1 MSLFLV
7 EAELDTSDRA
17 GSSAA
22 IAAIAAAY
30 AATGGS
36 LVEAQVPSSH
46 AHAFVILEGDECAG
60 VVLDA
65 ADLPGVTEISEAV
78 PVRIVGA
85 TVEDVRSRGTAA
97 GYLVEWDIPEEITM
111 EKYLASKEAKTPLY
125 DGLDD
130 VAFLRTYVRED
141 TQKCLCFYDADT
153 EAAVRN
159 ARDVVSTPIS
169 RLHELDG
176 AATTA
181 SSRGK
186 RVPRGTSRG

>member
-1 MSLFLV
+1 
-7 EAELDTSDRA
+7 
-17 GSSAA
+17 
-22 IAAIAAAY
+22 
-30 AATGGS
+30 
-36 LVEAQVPSSH
+36 
-46 AHAFVILEGDECAG
+46 
-60 VVLDA
+60 
-65 ADLPGVTEISEAV
+65 
-78 PVRIVGA
+78 
-85 TVEDVRSRGTAA
+85 
-97 GYLVEWDIPEEITM
+97 VEWDIPEEITM

-181 SSRGK
+181 
-186 RVPRGTSRG
+186 

>member
-7 EAELDTSDRA
+7 EAELNATDRA
-17 GSSAA
+17 AATAA
-22 IAAIAAAY
+22 IEAIAAAY
-30 AATGGS
+30 ASSGGS
-36 LVEAQVPSSH
+36 LVEAQVPASH
-46 AHAFVILEGDECAG
+46 ARAFVILEGDACAG

-65 ADLPGVTEISEAV
+65 SDLPGVTEIGEAV

-85 TVEDVRSRGTAA
+85 TVDEVRARGAAA

-111 EKYLASKEAKTPLY
+111 EQYLASKQKKSPLY
-125 DGLDD
+125 ETLDD

-141 TQKCLCFYDADT
+141 TQKCLCFYDAET

-159 ARDVVSTPIS
+159 AREVVSTPIS

-176 AATTA
+176 SVVAA
-181 SSRGK
+181 G
-186 RVPRGTSRG
+186 

>member
-7 EAELDTSDRA
+7 EAELNTSDRA

-22 IAAIAAAY
+22 IEAIAAAY
-30 AATGGS
+30 AASGGS
-36 LVEAQVPSSH
+36 LVEAQVPASH
-46 AHAFVILEGDECAG
+46 AHAFVILEGDACAG

-78 PVRIVGA
+78 AVRIVGA
-85 TVEDVRSRGTAA
+85 TVEEVRSRGTAA

-111 EKYLASKEAKTPLY
+111 DKYLSAKEKKTPLY
-125 DGLDD
+125 DDLDD

-176 AATTA
+176 AAVTA
-181 SSRGK
+181 S
-186 RVPRGTSRG
+186 